1 MTDKNDNYRI
11 GGIDALY
18 SLSAEISTYGINEL
32 YICIQNLIDFLLNY
46 ENFP

>member
-11 GGIDALY
+11 DALY
-18 SLSAEISTYGINEL
+18 SLSAEVSTYGINEL
-32 YICIQNLIDFLLNY
+32 QNFIDFLLNY